1 MFPRNWPCS
10 FYNQQSQLFIQFKI
24 NQISLHGRTSLLDSV
39 ECSKF
44 LKLRNLF
51 LDIVNNQDFDEF
63 SLLQLLGY
71 SPCMDRSHVVNE
83 FDLV

>member
-1 MFPRNWPCS
+1 M
-10 FYNQQSQLFIQFKI
+10 
-24 NQISLHGRTSLLDSV
+24 DSV
-39 ECSKF
+39 ECSKC

-71 SPCMDRSHVVNE
+71 SPWMDRSHVVNE